1 LFIVIIEKGGLPM
14 LSQTQLKMVLAAI
27 AIATAGPVFAST
39 IASVE
44 TQATGTSA
52 AIGQTGDPTPVV
64 TSILSLA
71 GSYTEGALSK
81 TYTSDAF
88 LVNDGTGSLE
98 FFGTPAALGYTPTVG
113 DGLSATATYSPF
125 HLIPEVASPFAITK
139 ASSGNTV
146 PGATVT
152 TIPAVNVAVTPENLA
167 GYLLELDNV
176 TISSGTSVLTPG
188 ETFGT
193 TNLTLTITDGSSNAM
208 TMFYYESSYSAAFVN
223 LANMVIPSGPV
234 NMTGFVDVFTSGTT
248 STPEFNPIT
257 ITVVPE
263 PASLTLLGLG
273 AIAILSRR
281 RRA

>member
-1 LFIVIIEKGGLPM
+1 MVSKA
-14 LSQTQLKMVLAAI
+14 QLRIVLAAI
-27 AIATAGPVFAST
+27 GIATAGPALAST
-39 IASVE
+39 IATVE

-71 GSYTEGALSK
+71 GTYTEGSLSK

-98 FFGTPAALGYTPTVG
+98 FFGTPAALGYTPTLG
-113 DGLSATATYSPF
+113 DGLSATGTYSPF
-125 HLIPEVASPFAITK
+125 HQIPEVASPFAIT
-139 ASSGNTV
+139 ASTTGNAI
-146 PGATVT
+146 PGATLT
-152 TIPAVNVAVTPENLA
+152 TIPAVNVATTPENLA

-176 TISSGTSVLTPG
+176 TISSGSSVLTAG

-193 TNLTLTITDGSSNAM
+193 TNLTLTLTDGSSNSM

-234 NMTGFVDVFTSGTT
+234 DMTGFVDVFTSGAT

-257 ITVVPE
+257 ITAVPE

-273 AIAILSRR
+273 TIAILFRR
-281 RRA
+281 RV